1 MSQVVY
7 LVVRK
12 AVVVIMMMV
21 MALVR
26 VGEKD
31 GGAIKKDY
39 A

>member
-21 MALVR
+21 IALVP

-31 GGAIKKDY
+31 GVAIKKDS